1 MTYPNI
7 FPIEPAKDGWG
18 LLFDTPT
25 SRLLY
30 HCGLVIDKPAAGT
43 RRRTWKVGHHVSDS
57 VRSEETRPLKVS
69 REAVRK
75 AVGRVARMFGTAE
88 AERIVAMYGVTKQA
102 PELRPEVW
110 GSVYRACH
118 YMLNNSPRAGTSRTR

>member
-1 MTYPNI
+1 MAYPNI
-7 FPIEPAKDGWG
+7 YPIEPAKDGWG

-30 HCGLVIDKPAAGT
+30 LCGLVPDHGGFHMPG
-43 RRRTWKVGHHVSDS
+43 RRKWKVGRRVSDS
-57 VRSEETRPLKVS
+57 QRSEETRPLKVS
-69 REAVRK
+69 REVVRK
-75 AVGRVARMFGTAE
+75 AVGRVAKMFGTAE

-110 GSVYRACH
+110 ASVYRACQ
-118 YMLNNSPRAGTSRTR
+118 YLLNHQARPRAR